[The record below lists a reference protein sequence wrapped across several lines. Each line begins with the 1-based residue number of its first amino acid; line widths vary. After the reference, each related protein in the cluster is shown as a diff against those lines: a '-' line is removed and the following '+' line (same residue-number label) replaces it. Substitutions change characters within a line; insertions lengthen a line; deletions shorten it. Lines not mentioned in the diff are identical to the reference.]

1 MSELAENMVRGSL
14 WMVSRDPILPGV
26 QNWGIRLGLIVSN
39 DAGNYTNE
47 SVLIAWCSTKVL
59 KGKASVN
66 IPIEGDWIS
75 PSVVLCNQIATV
87 TKEWLREYRG
97 RLTDAQMRDVDKGLC
112 QALDLMKTQIYQDAL
127 TQKEEAEEKY
137 REALRLIARQD
148 LLLEALRFHL
158 REGTAS
164 SASLRSA
171 PSPKGEGLRPAPKA
185 SSLGEAGSP
194 SGLTDEATPVDINS
208 ASEEDLRALGFSEAN
223 IESIIYGRPF
233 SCLRNL
239 QNYLKLTDAVMVALK
254 PKIVIAPFSA
264 PKQEP
269 QPLVDPEEAPPEE
282 VFPLR
287 VHETKPAALSKFLV
301 ERGFRKSHV
310 IGLRSAILRYRGERG
325 ELPGSIDQLSPNSR
339 LTPKTLYRLSQLE
352 KDGVI
357 SLD

>member
-137 REALRLIARQD
+137 REALGLIARQE
-148 LLLEALRFHL
+148 LLLEALLFQL

-164 SASLRSA
+164 SASLCSA
-171 PSPKGEGLRPAPKA
+171 PSPKGEGLDDAPTKA
-185 SSLGEAGSP
+185 P
-194 SGLTDEATPVDINS
+194 PVDINS
-208 ASEEDLRALGFSEAN
+208 ASEEELRALDLNERN
-223 IESIIYGRPF
+223 IIGILTGRPF
-233 SCLRNL
+233 NSLRNL
-239 QNYLKLTDAVMVALK
+239 QNYLRLTDAATAALK
-254 PKIVIAPFSA
+254 PKIVIMQPPAPERPDA
-264 PKQEP
+264 VWVVPEP
-269 QPLVDPEEAPPEE
+269 PMGETEELPEEPL
-282 VFPLR
+282 PLR
-287 VHETKPAALSKFLV
+287 VHETKPAALKEFLV
-301 ERGFRKSHV
+301 ERGFRESHV
-310 IGLRSAILRYRGERG
+310 TGLRSAILRYREQRG
-325 ELPGSIDQLSPNSR
+325 TLPNSIEDLSPSSR
-339 LTPKTLYRLSQLE
+339 LTPKTLYRLSQME
-352 KDGVI
+352 KDGII
-357 SLD
+357 SLA